1 MVTSTVGID
10 YDLRGSNDGGLR
22 RKDPR
27 IVTGH
32 ITTACKVAGQ
42 SEIADSVALSD
53 LGIAGVGSF
62 RKASLVGI
70 AVVVGA
76 RSY

>member
-10 YDLRGSNDGGLR
+10 YDLRGSNDGGLH
-22 RKDPR
+22 KDPR

-53 LGIAGVGSF
+53 LGIARVGSF
-62 RKASLVGI
+62 GKASLVGI